1 MQVSTAEFRKGLKI
15 ELDGQP
21 YNIVEF
27 QHVKPGKGGAFVR
40 TKLKHLRLGRV
51 VDRTFRAG
59 EKVGLVDYEQRSM
72 QYLYKDDN
80 FHFMNLQTFEQ
91 IALDAD
97 VVGEAASWLKET
109 MEVDVLIINGVPAGV
124 EVPNF
129 VELEVVKTDPGL
141 RGDTASGG
149 SKPATLETG
158 AVVQVPALHQRGGGP
173 PDRHPHRGLHRAG
186 LRGAV
191 NQREIRRLADLLRDY
206 GLTEVEVER
215 EGVRVRLRREPAAL
229 AGAFRPGPP
238 SPRRPSASP
247 AVSAASA
254 ASEAHLLTIE
264 APMVGTFYRAPSPDA
279 QPFVRDGDR
288 VKKGQVVC
296 IIEAMKL
303 MNEIES
309 KVAGRVVKVLVE
321 NTQPVE
327 YGQPLFLLE
336 P

>member
-1 MQVSTAEFRKGLKI
+1 
-15 ELDGQP
+15 
-21 YNIVEF
+21 
-27 QHVKPGKGGAFVR
+27 
-40 TKLKHLRLGRV
+40 
-51 VDRTFRAG
+51 
-59 EKVGLVDYEQRSM
+59 
-72 QYLYKDDN
+72 
-80 FHFMNLQTFEQ
+80 
-91 IALDAD
+91 
-97 VVGEAASWLKET
+97 
-109 MEVDVLIINGVPAGV
+109 
-124 EVPNF
+124 
-129 VELEVVKTDPGL
+129 
-141 RGDTASGG
+141 
-149 SKPATLETG
+149 
-158 AVVQVPALHQRGGGP
+158 
-173 PDRHPHRGLHRAG
+173 
-186 LRGAV
+186 V

-215 EGVRVRLRREPAAL
+215 EGVRIRLRRDLAPA
-229 AGAFRPGPP
+229 
-238 SPRRPSASP
+238 PSAGPSVPAPAVATVSP
-247 AVSAASA
+247 AGVAA
-254 ASEAHLLTIE
+254 ASETHLLTIE

>member
-1 MQVSTAEFRKGLKI
+1 M
-15 ELDGQP
+15 
-21 YNIVEF
+21 
-27 QHVKPGKGGAFVR
+27 
-40 TKLKHLRLGRV
+40 
-51 VDRTFRAG
+51 
-59 EKVGLVDYEQRSM
+59 
-72 QYLYKDDN
+72 
-80 FHFMNLQTFEQ
+80 
-91 IALDAD
+91 
-97 VVGEAASWLKET
+97 
-109 MEVDVLIINGVPAGV
+109 
-124 EVPNF
+124 
-129 VELEVVKTDPGL
+129 
-141 RGDTASGG
+141 
-149 SKPATLETG
+149 
-158 AVVQVPALHQRGGGP
+158 
-173 PDRHPHRGLHRAG
+173 
-186 LRGAV
+186 

-215 EGVRVRLRREPAAL
+215 EGVRVRLRREPAAPAASS
-229 AGAFRPGPP
+229 AGSVVAAPAA
-238 SPRRPSASP
+238 ASP
-247 AVSAASA
+247 AVSAVPA